1 MPSDRNYAIL
11 LIQNPIFL
19 GDTCGGWEGIIM
31 GLSATTHVPWREHIA
46 IKNLFYL
53 SLWLGSS
60 RNTYKIPCK
69 RPQLA

>member
-1 MPSDRNYAIL
+1 
-11 LIQNPIFL
+11 
-19 GDTCGGWEGIIM
+19 M